1 MSVKIAVATSD
12 GENVD
17 LHFGKADSL
26 LIFELEEQ
34 GGTKT
39 FVQKEARS
47 VPAETSLEASAAQPC
62 GTGAGGFS
70 GGCGSGDGG
79 RCANC
84 HGGGGCCGG
93 RGNISL
99 RVEKFLDCRAIVAA
113 QIGGNMRRQFERS
126 AISCFDVE
134 LPVKEALEKLAAYYT
149 KFE

>member
-1 MSVKIAVATSD
+1 MGLKIAVATSD

-34 GGTKT
+34 DGKKA
-39 FVQKEARS
+39 FVKKEVRN
-47 VPAETSLEASAAQPC
+47 VPAEAASAQPC
-62 GTGAGGFS
+62 GTDGSSFS
-70 GGCGSGDGG
+70 GGCGSADSG

-93 RGNISL
+93 RGSISP
-99 RVEKFLDCRAIVAA
+99 RVEKFLDCRAIIAA
-113 QIGGNMRRQFERS
+113 QIGGNIRRQFERS

-134 LPVKEALEKLAAYYT
+134 ISVKEALEKLAAYYL